1 MNTLSIR
8 HFFPFSKLKLEFQ
21 RVNQDNQVIE
31 IETRADKRYR
41 PVCSGCGLP
50 AGGSHSYFS
59 RSIRDLNIAGYVVYL
74 PTTFR
79 KLRCPKCGIRVED
92 LGFVGLWQ
100 PITKR
105 LAEYIVYLCSIM
117 TISDVSRHLGLD
129 WRLVKR
135 IDKMYLSEAYTHVH
149 SEELHILA
157 IDEIA
162 IRKGHRYLTVV
173 INYETG
179 EVVWMSEGRSRE
191 SLEQFFESLPPWR
204 RAGISAVALDMWQP
218 YISVIEQ
225 YCPQAK
231 LVFDFYHMVASF
243 NRVIDKVRNQ
253 EYKKAS
259 HEEKD
264 VIKGSKY
271 LLLKNNE
278 NLKETQKPKL
288 KRLLEMNQKLF
299 EVYLLKDEMKRIW
312 QTDDREEAS
321 QILDAWCQAA
331 YETEL
336 VPVIHFAE
344 TLKIH
349 REGIL
354 NHCEFP
360 IHTSKLEGINNK
372 IKVIKRKAYGYHD
385 LDYFIIKV
393 KSIFSG
399 RMPQWC
405 N

>member
-1 MNTLSIR
+1 MNALSIG
-8 HFFPFSKLKLEFQ
+8 HFFPFCKLKLETLRIKRDEQ
-21 RVNQDNQVIE
+21 IVE
-31 IETRADKRYR
+31 IEARGDRRYC
-41 PVCSGCGLP
+41 PVCSECGLP
-50 AGGSHSYFS
+50 TRGAHSYFS
-59 RSIRDLNIAGYVVYL
+59 RSIRDLNIAGYAVYL

-79 KLRCPKCGIRVED
+79 KLYCIKCGIRVED
-92 LGFVGLWQ
+92 LEFVALWQ
-100 PITKR
+100 PVTKR
-105 LAEYIVYLCSIM
+105 LAQYIVYLCSIM

-135 IDKMYLSEAYTHVH
+135 IDKMFLSEAYSHVH
-149 SEELHILA
+149 SEELYILA

-179 EVVWMSEGRSRE
+179 GVVWMGEGRSRE
-191 SLEQFFESLPPWR
+191 SLGQFFESLPPWR
-204 RAGISAVALDMWQP
+204 RAGIGAVALDMWQP

-231 LVFDFYHMVASF
+231 LVFDFYHMVALF

-259 HEEKD
+259 DEEKD

-271 LLLKNNE
+271 LLLKNSE
-278 NLKETQKPKL
+278 NLKDTQKPKL
-288 KRLLEMNQKLF
+288 KRLLEMNQKIF

-393 KSIFSG
+393 KSLFSG